1 MPEVVVP
8 VPAATILM
16 LRDSAEGLEV
26 FMVVR
31 HHQIDF
37 ASGALVFPGGKV
49 DTGDR
54 AVAAWCDGAEELAD
68 RDIAMRAGA
77 IRVAFEECGILLA
90 RPVGSNELVDGER
103 LKALDHY
110 RDELHS
116 GEISLLGFLEREQLR
131 LAFDTLTRYS
141 HWVTPDMMPKRFD
154 TDFFLAAAPSDHVAA
169 HDGHESVDSIWIR
182 PDDALTGAT
191 DGTYTVIFPTRLN
204 IEMLAESADVKG
216 AIADATARKIVTVLP
231 VTQQREDGNYIV
243 IPKDAGYRVSEEKM
257 ERPASR

>member
-1 MPEVVVP
+1 MAESIEP

-16 LRDSAEGLEV
+16 LRDGPNGLEV

-49 DTGDR
+49 DAGDS
-54 AVAAWCDGAEELAD
+54 AVAAWCDGADGLSE

-77 IRVAFEECGILLA
+77 IREAFEECGILLA
-90 RPVGSNELVDGER
+90 RPVASNELVDGAR
-103 LKALDHY
+103 LRDLDVN
-110 RDELHS
+110 RDRLHD
-116 GEISLLGFLEREQLR
+116 GEISLLAFLEREQLR

-141 HWVTPDMMPKRFD
+141 HWITPDMMPKRFD
-154 TDFFLAAAPSDHVAA
+154 TDFFLATAPPDHVAI

-182 PDDALTGAT
+182 PEDALSGAA

-204 IEMLAESADVKG
+204 IEMLAE
-216 AIADATARKIVTVLP
+216 ATNVAEAMAQAAARRIVTVLP
-231 VTQQREDGNYIV
+231 VTEQRSDGNYIV

>member
-1 MPEVVVP
+1 
-8 VPAATILM
+8 M
-16 LRDSAEGLEV
+16 LRDGADGLEV

-49 DTGDR
+49 DAGDA
-54 AVAAWCDGAEELAD
+54 AVTAWCDGADRLSD

-77 IRVAFEECGILLA
+77 IREAFEECGILLA
-90 RPVGSNELVDGER
+90 RPVGESNLVDGER

-116 GEISLLGFLEREQLR
+116 GEITLAGFLEREQLR

-141 HWVTPDMMPKRFD
+141 HWITPDMMPKRFD
-154 TDFFLAAAPSDHVAA
+154 TDFFLAAAPSDHVAV

-182 PDDALTGAT
+182 PDAALAGAA

-204 IEMLAESADVKG
+204 IEMLAESADVTT
-216 AIADATARKIVTVLP
+216 AIADAGARTIVTVLP
-231 VTQQREDGNYIV
+231 VTEQREDGNYIV